1 MQKQLRKIKQY
12 LGFINEQRYA
22 KEENVGEIT
31 IVNCGYKTS
40 NTPPPISEFS
50 PFKNGSEWGNGYES
64 HAWFHF
70 EFDIPEYMKDK
81 PVQLVIKSDR
91 NGGDANNPQ
100 FIAYIN
106 GVLRQGLDVNHTFIA
121 LDSKGHYD
129 VYVYGYTGPRI
140 ETTRFFATLRN
151 LNYNTEQLYYDIRVP
166 FEMLDYL
173 DIHSKEYAE
182 IVTYLDH
189 TVTIL
194 DLYEIGS
201 ADFFKSVDTALSYIR
216 DEFYGKYCSLNVRGN
231 VPTTVGIGHTHIDC
245 AWLWTLKQTREKAQ
259 RSFGTALEL
268 MKQYPEYKF
277 MSSQA
282 LLYKNVKEEAPELYE
297 EIKKRIKEGRWEV
310 EGSTWVEPD
319 CNLSSGE
326 SLVRQVLY
334 GKNFFKN
341 EFDVDNHILWLPDV
355 FGYSAALPQILRK
368 SGIDWFI
375 TSKISWNDTNTMPYD
390 TFKWIGID
398 GTEIN
403 TYFLTAQDQKR
414 GESPER
420 YATYVGN
427 TGSKMIAGTW
437 NRYQQKNLGN
447 EALLTFGWG
456 DGGGGPTAEMLE
468 MGRRA
473 AKGIPGVPIF
483 KIDFV
488 NDFFKRLGKK
498 IENNPLLPSWQGE
511 LYLEYHRGT
520 YTSMSKNKRY
530 NRRCEFLLQD
540 AEHLATMSK
549 QFFGDA
555 VPKETLHNDW
565 EIVLTNQ
572 FHDIIPGSSIRE
584 VYEQSDIDYKIVED
598 SATEIIDN
606 SKKAVAEKL
615 CKNGGYAVFNPHSFV
630 ADGAVKIEGTTVLV
644 HNIPSKGYKLTND
657 FVATNSVR
665 IDSKRVETNKLI
677 VTFDEA
683 MQITSIYD
691 KENNREIIRDGC
703 VGNEIRIYADHPD
716 AYDAWEWQEY
726 SLDKYIALTEL
737 EAVEIIDDGARK
749 GIRLVRPFKQSKIIQ
764 TIWFWDNIAKIDFDT
779 VADWHQHHMM
789 VKAVFPT
796 NINSDKATYE
806 IQFGTVERPTHK
818 NTSWDRAKFEVC
830 AQKFADLSEGG
841 YGVSIINDCKYGHD
855 IHGGDI
861 CLSLFKSPTYPNE
874 VADQGEIPFVYSIY
888 THKGG
893 FSQSDTTKLS
903 YYTNYPLTAVQ
914 ASGDES
920 IIPESYS
927 AVTIDK
933 ENVICE
939 TIKESENGDGTII
952 RLYEAK
958 NNRCHIK
965 LSSDLKFQK
974 AYLCDLMENE
984 ISELS
989 VNDSCIELDVGC
1001 YEIITIKLN

>member
-1 MQKQLRKIKQY
+1 MQKQLKKIKKY
-12 LGFINEQRYA
+12 LSFIDGQRYTHD
-22 KEENVGEIT
+22 ESVGQIT
-31 IVNCGYKTS
+31 ISNCGYKTS
-40 NTPPPISEFS
+40 NTPPKPEEFS
-50 PFKNGSEWGNGYES
+50 AFENGGEWGNGYES

-70 EFDIPEYMKDK
+70 EFDIPEYMKNN
-81 PVQLVIKSDR
+81 PVQLIIKSDKE
-91 NGGDANNPQ
+91 GWDADNPQ

-106 GVLRQGLDVNHTFIA
+106 GVLRQGLDVNHTFVA
-121 LDSKGHYD
+121 LNNEGHYD

-140 ETTRFFATLRN
+140 ESTRFFASLRN
-151 LNYNTEQLYYDIRVP
+151 LNYNTEQLYYDILVP

-173 DIHSKEYAE
+173 DENSKEYAD
-182 IVTYLDH
+182 IVTYLDR
-189 TVTIL
+189 TVTFL

-201 ADFFKSVDTALSYIR
+201 ENFFESIDNALNYIR
-216 DEFYGKYCSLNVRGN
+216 DEFYEKYCSLNVRAN
-231 VPTTVGIGHTHIDC
+231 MPATIGIGHTHIDC
-245 AWLWTLKQTREKAQ
+245 AWLWTLKQTREKVQ
-259 RSFGTALEL
+259 RSFGTAIEL

-297 EIKKRIKEGRWEV
+297 EIKKRIEDGRWEV

-341 EFDVDNHILWLPDV
+341 EFNADNHILWLPDV

-368 SGIDWFI
+368 SGIDWFV

-403 TYFLTAQDQKR
+403 TYFLTAQDKKR
-414 GESPER
+414 GESPIR
-420 YATYVGN
+420 SATYIGN

-437 NRYQQKNLGN
+437 NRYQQKNLSN

-468 MGRRA
+468 MGRRT
-473 AKGIPGVPIF
+473 AKGIPGAPIF

-488 NDFFKRLGKK
+488 NDFLNRLGEK
-498 IENNPLLPSWQGE
+498 IENNPLLPAWQGE

-540 AEHLATMSK
+540 AEHLATMNK
-549 QFFGDA
+549 QFFGTA
-555 VPKETLHNDW
+555 FPERTLHDNW
-565 EIVLTNQ
+565 ETVLTNQ
-572 FHDIIPGSSIRE
+572 FHDILPGSSIRE
-584 VYEQSDIDYKIVED
+584 VYEQSDIDYKLVED

-606 SKKAVAEKL
+606 SKKSVAEKL
-615 CKNGGYAVFNPHSFV
+615 CKNGGYAVFNPHSFTTG
-630 ADGAVKIEGTTVLV
+630 GAVSVDGITALV
-644 HNIPSKGYKLTND
+644 NNIPSKGYKLTND
-657 FVATNSVR
+657 FITTNSVK
-665 IDSKRVETNKLI
+665 IDDRHVETNKLI
-677 VTFDEA
+677 VIFDEA

-691 KENNREIIRDGC
+691 KENNREIIRNGC
-703 VGNEIRIYADHPD
+703 IGNEIRIYADHPD
-716 AYDAWEWQEY
+716 DYDAWEWQEH
-726 SLDKYIALTEL
+726 SLDKYITLTDL
-737 EAVEIIDDGARK
+737 ESSEVVDDGARR
-749 GIRLVRPFKQSKIIQ
+749 GIRIVRSFRQSKIIQ
-764 TIWFWDNIAKIDFDT
+764 TIWFWDDIAKIDFDT
-779 VADWHQHHMM
+779 VADWHQHNMM
-789 VKAVFPT
+789 VKTVFPT

-830 AQKFADLSEGG
+830 AQKFADFSEGG

-874 VADQGEIPFVYSIY
+874 AADQGEIPFIYSICP
-888 THKGG
+888 HNGG
-893 FSQSDTTKLS
+893 FSESETTRLS
-903 YYTNYPLTAVQ
+903 YYTNYPLTAIR
-914 ASGDES
+914 ASGEKS
-920 IIPESYS
+920 TIPENYS
-927 AVTIDK
+927 AVTLDK

-958 NNRCHIK
+958 NKRCHTK
-965 LSSDLKFQK
+965 LSIGIKFQK
-974 AYLCDLMENE
+974 AYICDLMENE

-989 VNDSCIELDVGC
+989 VNDGCIELDVGC
-1001 YEIITIKLN
+1001 FEIITIKLK